1 MPLLHVFLMARKYFG
16 YLLAFLLLLS
26 LFAPVINSVLAG
38 PEDILWS
45 KARPFR
51 AISPLIPESG
61 IMFHAPIAKTLSGS
75 AERVV
80 TGQDYRFDNAKKQAI
95 EDWKNNPGDVI
106 MQAAG
111 GVALVPY
118 RDPSQKFSRNILIT
132 RDYGNVPVQTEP
144 AMAVNPNDPD
154 HIVVGT
160 IDYNFAN
167 VVSYVSIDGGQSW
180 QGAFQSKYLSGDLG
194 AAGDP
199 ILTFDRKG
207 NVYMGCISIG
217 SEDFNLGGV
226 PFQEVV
232 SSISITRSS
241 DGGETWQQ
249 PISSARSSITLNV
262 QQTEAGGNLNITSS
276 GGTLKFG
283 FLDKPWIASGPN
295 PENLDEDIIYV
306 VYTHFVTRYDFSFA
320 LGGAFLYFR
329 NPVLETTI
337 ELVKSDD
344 YGQTWSDP
352 IAVSPTVFSTYSAG
366 GGEGQFENEQD
377 RVVQFPH
384 VFTGLDGTAYI
395 GYLDS
400 TDDGPFEGIAEIHIA
415 RSDDG
420 GDSISTNNRVSTFNE
435 PFYRSRNAPFRS
447 WATAFPRGDVS
458 DIDGSI
464 SLTFGGRPSD
474 KPTDDGDIFFTRST
488 DRGES
493 WSLPKTINDD
503 TGNSFQFFP
512 TLDIDKNGIIHAFF
526 GDFRDSPSEIKYHMY
541 YTRSEDNGNTWLPNS
556 RITDFPTNPNRAFPS
571 GAFIGDYNEIKATGD
586 EVYMVWTDGRLGEFG
601 GFNQKIAFART
612 SPMPT
617 PSIFLSPPNGPG
629 GRDVQISGFD
639 FQPDQAIYITVSGV
653 IVSTTRTDENGLFN
667 TRIFIP
673 IAGQGAHSVT
683 AIEASGNVATA
694 SFYMDFGF
702 DNLASLSGLLKT
714 SSSSII
720 DTLQNFTNSFSM
732 NVAPSSPQVSEDLSS
747 LQGLP
752 DQIQRLQDDIN
763 SISTK
768 TENFQTVL
776 YTIVASLIAVLV
788 LAFISLNK
796 TKTLTSKKI
805 RRLFKN

>member
-1 MPLLHVFLMARKYFG
+1 MPLLHVFLMSRKYYG
-16 YLLAFLLLLS
+16 YPLAFILLFS
-26 LFAPVINSVLAG
+26 LFSPMLNSALAG
-38 PEDILWS
+38 PEDIIWS
-45 KARPFR
+45 DARPFR

-61 IMFHAPIAKTLSGS
+61 ILFHEPIANKLSGS
-75 AERVV
+75 SERVV
-80 TGQDYRFDNAKKQAI
+80 TGQDFRFDNAKKQAI
-95 EDWKNNPGDVI
+95 EDWKNNPDDVK

-111 GVALVPY
+111 AAALVPY

-132 RDYGNVPVQTEP
+132 RDYGTVPVQTEP

-167 VVSYVSIDGGQSW
+167 VVSYISIDGGQSW
-180 QGAFQSKYLSGDLG
+180 QGAYQSKYLAEDLG

-207 NVYMGCISIG
+207 NVYMGCISVG

-226 PFQEVV
+226 PLQEVV

-249 PISSARSSITLNV
+249 PISSARSSITLDF
-262 QQTEAGGNLNITSS
+262 QPSADAGNPNSTST
-276 GGTLKFG
+276 GTLKFG

-295 PENLDEDIIYV
+295 PENPDEDIIYV

-320 LGGAFLYFR
+320 LGGALLYFR
-329 NPVLETTI
+329 YPVLETTI
-337 ELVKSDD
+337 ELVKSEDS
-344 YGQTWSDP
+344 GQSWTDP
-352 IAVSPTVFSTYSAG
+352 IAISPTVTSTYSAG
-366 GGEGQFENEQD
+366 GGEGQFENESD

-384 VFTGLDGTAYI
+384 VFTGEDGTAYF

-400 TDDGPFEGIAEIHIA
+400 TDDGPFKGLAEIHIA

-420 GDSISTNNRVSTFNE
+420 GDSISSNTRVATFNE
-435 PFYRSRNAPFRS
+435 PFYKSRNAPFRS
-447 WATAFPRGDVS
+447 WANAFPRGSVS
-458 DIDGSI
+458 DVDGSL

-474 KPTDDGDIFFTRST
+474 KPTDDGDVFFTRST

-503 TGNSFQFFP
+503 PGSSFQFFP
-512 TLDIDKNGIIHAFF
+512 TLDIDKNGVIHAFF
-526 GDFRDSPSEIKYHMY
+526 GDFRDSPSEITYHMY
-541 YTRSEDNGNTWLPNS
+541 YTRSDDNGNTWLPNS

-571 GAFIGDYNEIKATGD
+571 GSFIGDYNDIKATGD

-612 SPMPT
+612 GPMPT

-639 FQPDQAIYITVSGV
+639 FQPDQEIYITVSGV
-653 IVSTTRTDENGLFN
+653 MVSTTRTDENGLFN

-683 AIEASGNVATA
+683 AIEATGNVATA

-702 DNLASLSGLLKT
+702 DNLASLSDSFKT

-720 DTLQNFTNSFSM
+720 ASFQNFTNSFSM
-732 NVAPSSPQVSEDLSS
+732 SVAPSSPQVSEDLSS
-747 LQGLP
+747 LKGLP
-752 DQIQRLQDDIN
+752 DQIQQLQDDIN
-763 SISTK
+763 SISVV

-776 YTIVASLIAVLV
+776 YTIIASMMAVLV

-796 TKTLTSKKI
+796 KKNIPTSKQI